1 MHLLSNP
8 TKAKKF
14 FNLIS
19 LFYDTLNPFLYNEDM
34 RKTLLQE
41 VEGGLIL
48 DVGCGTGYTS
58 SGLRS
63 VGIDI
68 SEKMLQRASGVR
80 IVADAIHPPFRNETF
95 STIICAGSFYY
106 LPDPILALHLFNNLL
121 KPEGV
126 FLSIS
131 PTLAILSPLIFVY
144 TQNEYE
150 EFFRQTGFVL
160 EKVESMRRI
169 ALFVKARKA
178 AH

>member
-8 TKAKKF
+8 SKAKKF
-14 FNLIS
+14 FDFIS
-19 LFYDTLNPFLYNEDM
+19 LFYDTLNPFLFNEDM

-41 VEGGLIL
+41 VEGELIL

-80 IVADAIHPPFRNETF
+80 IVADATHPPFRNETF

-106 LPDPILALHLFNNLL
+106 LPDPILALHLFNDLL

-131 PTLAILSPLIFVY
+131 PTLGILNPLIFVY

-160 EKVESMRRI
+160 EKAEPMRRI
-169 ALFVKARKA
+169 ALFVKARKI